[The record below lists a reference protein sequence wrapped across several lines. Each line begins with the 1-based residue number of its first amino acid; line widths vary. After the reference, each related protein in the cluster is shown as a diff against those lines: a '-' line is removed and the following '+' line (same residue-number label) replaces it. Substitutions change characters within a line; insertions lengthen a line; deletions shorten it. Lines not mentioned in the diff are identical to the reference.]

1 MMKQFTDVLAQLLE
15 TMPLQLDL
23 SKVNQLDNVNTQ
35 SDYEKLNDLTNQE
48 KLKLLMSFGVWNA
61 KSSCQELDR
70 NKKTTEI
77 EVEDFSTLK
86 ETCKEVAFYLLEKMI
101 TQNHHFTN
109 INEDNNES
117 TEESMRLKIK

>member
-48 KLKLLMSFGVWNA
+48 KLKLLMSFV
-61 KSSCQELDR
+61 
-70 NKKTTEI
+70 
-77 EVEDFSTLK
+77 V
-86 ETCKEVAFYLLEKMI
+86 
-101 TQNHHFTN
+101 
-109 INEDNNES
+109 
-117 TEESMRLKIK
+117 

>member
-48 KLKLLMSFGVWNA
+48 KLKLLMSFGV
-61 KSSCQELDR
+61 
-70 NKKTTEI
+70 
-77 EVEDFSTLK
+77 
-86 ETCKEVAFYLLEKMI
+86 
-101 TQNHHFTN
+101 
-109 INEDNNES
+109 
-117 TEESMRLKIK
+117 